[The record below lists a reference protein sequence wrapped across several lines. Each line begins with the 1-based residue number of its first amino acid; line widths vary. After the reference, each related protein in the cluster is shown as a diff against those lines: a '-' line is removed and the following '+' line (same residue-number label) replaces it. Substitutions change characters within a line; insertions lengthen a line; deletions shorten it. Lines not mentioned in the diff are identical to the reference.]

1 MSRSYFVILETF
13 WVIDTFVLMQC
24 PRFGKSF
31 ELKVSPKLIRYS
43 AHYSPLSGG
52 KPYSHPKGEQKN
64 IKEKIALWSKF

>member
-1 MSRSYFVILETF
+1 MSSF
-13 WVIDTFVLMQC
+13 WKVFCTQ
-24 PRFGKSF
+24 
-31 ELKVSPKLIRYS
+31 VSPKLIGHS